1 MTVSINYPDSLPLP
15 IRNGYQVNH
24 VSPMMRTELDTGRA
38 RQRRRYTSVPSI
50 VSVSWIMN
58 SQQAQ
63 VFEAWFRYTLFD
75 GSEWFNA
82 ELRTPLGLES
92 YECRFAE
99 MYSGPVLVGKLLW
112 QFTAEL
118 ELSERQTL
126 LSGWEDF
133 PEFVLGSDIIDLAM
147 NQEWPPA

>member
-50 VSVSWIMN
+50 VSVSWIFT
-58 SQQAQ
+58 QPQAA
-63 VFEAWFRYTLFD
+63 VFESWFRYGLVD

-82 ELRTPLGLES
+82 RLRTPLGLES

-118 ELSERQTL
+118 ELRERQTL
-126 LSGWEDF
+126 FGDWSVA
-133 PEFVLGSDIIDLAM
+133 PEYVEFADLFDLAM